1 MLTPEEKVEARH
13 IAIHGTQNML
23 MSLDHDDPIT
33 YLLDTVFGLS
43 SKDAASVL
51 EVSPDA
57 YRQRLSRVRTKI
69 EAFTYAHC
77 ALVNADAKCR
87 CDRQIPAVRFRK
99 TRRPGQPSLAGST
112 NVAESTEAEKNV
124 SDFMKLMNAAAV
136 FRAHP
141 QYQASEAIIPATRHP
156 IAYPRKQSAAIFFDM
171 TPIRL
176 ISAPK

>member
-77 ALVNADAKCR
+77 ALV
-87 CDRQIPAVRFRK
+87 
-99 TRRPGQPSLAGST
+99 
-112 NVAESTEAEKNV
+112 
-124 SDFMKLMNAAAV
+124 M
-136 FRAHP
+136 
-141 QYQASEAIIPATRHP
+141 
-156 IAYPRKQSAAIFFDM
+156 QSADVTGRFQLFDFE
-171 TPIRL
+171 RL
-176 ISAPK
+176 DGQCSHHLPVRRM